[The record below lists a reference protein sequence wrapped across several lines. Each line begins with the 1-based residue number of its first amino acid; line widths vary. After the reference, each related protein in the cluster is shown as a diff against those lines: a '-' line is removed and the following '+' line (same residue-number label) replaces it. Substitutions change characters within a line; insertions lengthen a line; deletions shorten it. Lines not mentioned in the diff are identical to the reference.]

1 MGPKERG
8 VRGGD
13 KVNSRAFLAS
23 KSPLERP
30 WQQSLPALPLP
41 ATGQRGSLTLH
52 CEHGLGADLSC
63 AVPGFTGVSARVLRE
78 HFLDTKAVLS
88 ASLFKVE
95 VL

>member
-1 MGPKERG
+1 MGPRERG
-8 VRGGD
+8 AHGGD
-13 KVNSRAFLAS
+13 KVGSHGFLAS

-30 WQQSLPALPLP
+30 WQQSLPAPAP
-41 ATGQRGSLTLH
+41 AATGQRVSLTLH

>member
-1 MGPKERG
+1 MLFSPPNHLWRDHG
-8 VRGGD
+8 
-13 KVNSRAFLAS
+13 S
-23 KSPLERP
+23 KA
-30 WQQSLPALPLP
+30 SLPLPLPLP
-41 ATGQRGSLTLH
+41 AAGQRVSLTLH

-63 AVPGFTGVSARVLRE
+63 AVPGFTGVSAGVLRE